1 MKIQTT
7 EASWRKRGHFIG
19 ASSQIA
25 VSICAILAFVVICCL
40 YVSERYRG
48 NPFAWFDGTTA
59 WLSFGIYLFA
69 ALLCVYFIIKTHCDL
84 SENAKDLATNFGLEI
99 ETERKLSLFGWDPTP
114 RWNEGQVDIN
124 ALWQRY
130 SCRGQ
135 FWNRFLR
142 TFVMTI
148 LYLAANL
155 VIFSPMIMIGDLP
168 RPPVTG
174 QLEYRICLILGISAW
189 ILLFFLTF
197 FVIDAILL
205 HNGFLQQLTVPQTTF
220 WPEATFK
227 KHNFTHFNRI
237 ENKKNLADYFDIL
250 LIAQRTEAVGNII
263 YYPLIIL
270 SLIVVTRLKYFANW
284 TWSPIIGVALFL
296 IFCIAFFAAWWLTR
310 EARRYRDTVLARLK
324 QRKLDALMFR
334 QGRADEIMNQIT
346 AFEPQER
353 AVVLSLLPV
362 LLAEASTD
370 ALLEEVQSTHQGAF
384 SYLWEQPAIRA
395 LLLSSGGMGLATLLQ
410 YLPQ

>member
-1 MKIQTT
+1 
-7 EASWRKRGHFIG
+7 
-19 ASSQIA
+19 
-25 VSICAILAFVVICCL
+25 
-40 YVSERYRG
+40 
-48 NPFAWFDGTTA
+48 
-59 WLSFGIYLFA
+59 
-69 ALLCVYFIIKTHCDL
+69 
-84 SENAKDLATNFGLEI
+84 
-99 ETERKLSLFGWDPTP
+99 
-114 RWNEGQVDIN
+114 
-124 ALWQRY
+124 
-130 SCRGQ
+130 
-135 FWNRFLR
+135 
-142 TFVMTI
+142 MTI

-155 VIFSPMIMIGDLP
+155 AIFAPMLMIGDIP

-174 QLEYRICLILGISAW
+174 QFEYRICLIFGISSW

-220 WPEATFK
+220 WPDATFK
-227 KHNFTHFNRI
+227 STQFYPLQSNK
-237 ENKKNLADYFDIL
+237 NKKNLADYFDIL

-270 SLIVVTRLKYFANW
+270 SLIIVTRLKYFANW
-284 TWSPIIGVALFL
+284 TWSPIIGVTSFL
-296 IFCIAFFAAWWLTR
+296 VFCIAFFAAWLLTR

-324 QRKLDALMFR
+324 QRRVDALMFR

-346 AFEPQER
+346 TVEPQER
-353 AVVLSLLPV
+353 AVVLPLLPA

-395 LLLSSGGMGLATLLQ
+395 LFLSSGGVGLATLLQ